1 MFKVCGNVDDTLTVL
16 FKKFGQVMKHSILL
30 IDLVNEGRCES
41 VFSMLESSDLAA
53 NILRCESDQDIEAG
67 IDSIDIAG
75 LIISIDNY
83 SDRLDRMLRDFQT
96 RVGALPEF
104 IMILCDEPS
113 PRFLVSLFEF
123 GIETIKSFQR
133 ASEEAIGWVKSISE
147 TLSNEESPE
156 YNALKLSR
164 GIKKKDSTMIM
175 EAGKEVAA
183 MVDYD
188 YKAAYISGK
197 AREMQGDF
205 AGAEESYRAASD
217 MNKMF
222 RPSDSSLGEALLI
235 NGKTDEAIAV
245 FEKLEKSNPRD
256 MGRKMNLVTAYVESG
271 DLEKAN
277 DIMVSAESLQA
288 DHPKLK
294 EAKAHLLL
302 FQGKIG
308 EAFGLMDD
316 LQDAGPMFASR
327 LNDMGIK
334 LSKAGQVKNAL
345 ALYNKAHKIVRE
357 DIKYKISMNA
367 GLACR
372 RAGAYGKALQYLKRC
387 GEEYGGMFPKLKKIM
402 DATQLAYKRQK
413 KLAESKAS

>member
-1 MFKVCGNVDDTLTVL
+1 M
-16 FKKFGQVMKHSILL
+16 
-30 IDLVNEGRCES
+30 
-41 VFSMLESSDLAA
+41 
-53 NILRCESDQDIEAG
+53 G

-123 GIETIKSFQR
+123 GIKTIKVFNAQ
-133 ASEEAIGWVKSISE
+133 VKKLLGGKVDTE

-205 AGAEESYRAASD
+205 G
-217 MNKMF
+217 
-222 RPSDSSLGEALLI
+222 
-235 NGKTDEAIAV
+235 
-245 FEKLEKSNPRD
+245 
-256 MGRKMNLVTAYVESG
+256 
-271 DLEKAN
+271 
-277 DIMVSAESLQA
+277 
-288 DHPKLK
+288 
-294 EAKAHLLL
+294 
-302 FQGKIG
+302 
-308 EAFGLMDD
+308 
-316 LQDAGPMFASR
+316 
-327 LNDMGIK
+327 
-334 LSKAGQVKNAL
+334 
-345 ALYNKAHKIVRE
+345 
-357 DIKYKISMNA
+357 
-367 GLACR
+367 CR
-372 RAGAYGKALQYLKRC
+372 RILSSS
-387 GEEYGGMFPKLKKIM
+387 F
-402 DATQLAYKRQK
+402 
-413 KLAESKAS
+413 